1 MKKLLPLILILFVTP
16 SLCFSGWDGNK
27 LLRYCKYKDD
37 GSVSYYQEHAYC
49 GGYIWGAADTLGDM
63 FIICIDGITY
73 GRLRKVVKKYLTNN
87 PELLHHNADI
97 LVKNALVKAFPCK

>member
-1 MKKLLPLILILFVTP
+1 
-16 SLCFSGWDGNK
+16 
-27 LLRYCKYKDD
+27 LLRYCEYKDD

-49 GGYIWGAADTLGDM
+49 GGYIWGAADTFGDM

-87 PELLHHNADI
+87 PELLHYNADI